1 MKINQFLLLVF
12 SLLIVPL
19 QSWSQETT
27 KHPILEDKFY
37 FEARVVGSNKK
48 IEIGANGATNND
60 DIDFGDTFDLKDNEV
75 TPFFNA
81 EWRWNKK
88 WRAAV
93 EYFGVNNGSSAT
105 LQEDIVFEDIIF
117 KAGTSV
123 RGGVE
128 FNLLRVF
135 VGRVISTG
143 PKHSLGA
150 GLGIH
155 GVNIGAFIE
164 GNIDIEIDEGQFDK
178 QFERRK
184 VSALIPLPNIGG
196 WYNWAPNEKWALV
209 ARVDWFGI
217 TIDKYSGGLWNVAP
231 GVKYQIIKNLGVGL
245 DYRFFFLNA
254 RVDETNWDGNFDMN
268 FKGPLLT
275 VHANF

>member
-1 MKINQFLLLVF
+1 MKINPYLV
-12 SLLIVPL
+12 LAIGLWIVPL
-19 QSWSQETT
+19 HSWSQETE

-37 FEARVVGSNKK
+37 IEAGIFIPQKN
-48 IEIGANGATNND
+48 IQLGANGSSDND
-60 DIDFGDTFDLKDNEV
+60 EVDFGETFDLNDNEI

-88 WRAAV
+88 WRLAV

-105 LQEDIVFEDIIF
+105 LQDDIKWEDITF
-117 KAGTSV
+117 KKGSFV
-123 RGGVE
+123 RGGIE
-128 FNLLRVF
+128 FNLVRVF
-135 VGRVISTG
+135 VGRVISSG
-143 PKHSLGA
+143 PKHSLGG

-155 GVNIGAFIE
+155 AINIGAFIE
-164 GNIDIEIDEGQFDK
+164 GEGELETDDGEIVRK
-178 QFERRK
+178 FEKKR

-196 WYNWAPNEKWALV
+196 WYHWAPNEKWAFV

-254 RVDETNWDGNFDMN
+254 RVNETNWDGKFEMD
-268 FKGPLLT
+268 FQGPLLT
-275 VHANF
+275 IHANF